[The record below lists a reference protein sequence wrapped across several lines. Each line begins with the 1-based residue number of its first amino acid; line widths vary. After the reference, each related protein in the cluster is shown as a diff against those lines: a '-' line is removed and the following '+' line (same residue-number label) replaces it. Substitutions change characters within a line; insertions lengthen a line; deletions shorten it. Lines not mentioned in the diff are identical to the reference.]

1 MLLKF
6 GSQETKYFAFFCGAE
21 YYRLQLAAVPNI
33 MAEFAFDYWF
43 SREIEVSKT
52 ITAAEAAAL
61 IGERCNGQWAR
72 GKKNRYDILIT
83 NNLEAKEIPI
93 QMAMKSL

>member
-6 GSQETKYFAFFCGAE
+6 GSQETKYFPFFCDAE

-52 ITAAEAAAL
+52 ITAAEAVALMREGVAAS
-61 IGERCNGQWAR
+61 GSEERRTGMTF
-72 GKKNRYDILIT
+72 L
-83 NNLEAKEIPI
+83 
-93 QMAMKSL
+93 